1 MIESQHLTNT
11 NTQHLTDLIYIK
23 FWHSS
28 SSVSHT
34 YTTSVGRTRCDFF
47 FVFIFCLHQHFLQGE
62 EFPLVYIPLTW
73 TSSTP
78 SFFEPVPDLVTGTL
92 AAGIL
97 FFILANFF
105 FSTFQSLVL
114 LSSHSAI
121 YFTTI
126 FCQQNTSHSLF
137 AFHLWILA
145 LSVDWEVNR
154 VGTVFGFTCVYVYLS
169 AKSPSSKPQSLI
181 TVSCADVGEKA
192 LTC

>member
-47 FVFIFCLHQHFLQGE
+47 FVFIFCLHQHFLHGE

-105 FSTFQSLVL
+105 FPLFNRWFSFPLTVPSISQPFFVNNIPPTRYL
-114 LSSHSAI
+114 LS
-121 YFTTI
+121 
-126 FCQQNTSHSLF
+126 TS
-137 AFHLWILA
+137 
-145 LSVDWEVNR
+145 
-154 VGTVFGFTCVYVYLS
+154 GFLPWV
-169 AKSPSSKPQSLI
+169 
-181 TVSCADVGEKA
+181 
-192 LTC
+192 

>member
-1 MIESQHLTNT
+1 MIESQHLTT
-11 NTQHLTDLIYIK
+11 TITYIK

-34 YTTSVGRTRCDFF
+34 YTTSVCRARCDFF

-62 EFPLVYIPLTW
+62 EFPLVYIPFIW

-105 FSTFQSLVL
+105 FFFFHFSITGSPF
-114 LSSHSAI
+114 LSQCYLFHNH
-121 YFTTI
+121 
-126 FCQQNTSHSLF
+126 FCQQNTSHSLC

-145 LSVDWEVNR
+145 PSVDWEVNR
-154 VGTVFGFTCVYVYLS
+154 VGTVSGFTCVYVYLS
-169 AKSPSSKPQSLI
+169 AKSPSSKPQRLI
-181 TVSCADVGEKA
+181 TVSSADVGEKT
-192 LTC
+192 LTF

>member
-47 FVFIFCLHQHFLQGE
+47 FVFIFCLHQHFLHGE

-105 FSTFQSLVL
+105 FHFSIAGSPF
-114 LSSHSAI
+114 LSQCHL
-121 YFTTI
+121 FHNH
-126 FCQQNTSHSLF
+126 FCQQHTSHSLF

-145 LSVDWEVNR
+145 LSVD
-154 VGTVFGFTCVYVYLS
+154 
-169 AKSPSSKPQSLI
+169 
-181 TVSCADVGEKA
+181 
-192 LTC
+192 